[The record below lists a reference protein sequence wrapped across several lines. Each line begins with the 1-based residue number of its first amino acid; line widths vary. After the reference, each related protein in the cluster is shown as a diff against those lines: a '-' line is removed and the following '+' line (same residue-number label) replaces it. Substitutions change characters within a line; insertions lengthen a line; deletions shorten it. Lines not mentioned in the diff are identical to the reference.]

1 MIKLKS
7 RDRQSI
13 ELSLPFKSLPA
24 YIKIKSTCSSKFVAS
39 SVPILHI
46 FSRSTFA
53 LINLHVRPLLQ
64 SLLRL
69 RCAE

>member
-39 SVPILHI
+39 SVPIYIYSHD
-46 FSRSTFA
+46 
-53 LINLHVRPLLQ
+53 PLLP
-64 SLLRL
+64 
-69 RCAE
+69 